1 MLVGIF
7 LTISLAAALGT
18 CVLAGAFSG
27 LAWLWL
33 LPLTGVGTFLAL
45 VLGWFLL
52 LVIMSTTADMKTK
65 QDKESK
71 FYRWVM
77 QNTAAFLL
85 QFLRVRVHTQGFE
98 KKLPEG
104 RFLLVCNHLHEVDP
118 VILLSYFPKSQL
130 AFIGKQEVKKMFV
143 AGAFLKKTLG
153 QFVDRGNDREALRAI
168 LECIRLIKEDSCSV
182 AVFPEGYIKKDRLL
196 RPFRAGV
203 FKIAQKAKVPI
214 VVCTLQDTHKAL
226 KSIKKLKGADVKLH
240 LVDVIPAEE
249 LEGVTAVD
257 VANRVYN
264 LMAQDLGPDLVYPLE
279 NAENT

>member
-7 LTISLAAALGT
+7 LVISLGTAIGT
-18 CVLAGAFSG
+18 CALAGAFSS
-27 LAWLWL
+27 LMWLWL
-33 LPLTGVGTFLAL
+33 LPLTGLGTFLSL
-45 VLGWFLL
+45 VLAWFLMM
-52 LVIMSTTADMKTK
+52 VIMDITADMKTK
-65 QDKESK
+65 QDEESK

-77 QNTAAFLL
+77 QHTAAALL
-85 QFLRVRVHTQGFE
+85 QLLRVRVHTQGFE

-104 RFLLVCNHLHEVDP
+104 RFLLVCNHLHDVDP
-118 VILLSYFPKSQL
+118 VILLPHFPKSQL
-130 AFIGKQEVKKMFV
+130 AFIGKREVEKMFL
-143 AGAFLKKTLG
+143 AGVFLKKTLG
-153 QFVDRGNDREALRAI
+153 QFVDRENDREALRAI
-168 LECIRLIKEDSCSV
+168 LECIRLVKEDKCSV
-182 AVFPEGYIKKDRLL
+182 AVFPEGYIKQDRLL

-249 LEGVTAVD
+249 LEGVTTVN

>member
-7 LTISLAAALGT
+7 LVISLGTAIGT
-18 CVLAGAFSG
+18 CALAGAFSG
-27 LAWLWL
+27 LMWLWL
-33 LPLTGVGTFLAL
+33 LPLTGLGAFLSLAL
-45 VLGWFLL
+45 AWFLMM
-52 LVIMSTTADMKTK
+52 VIMDITADMKTK
-65 QDKESK
+65 QDEESK

-77 QNTAAFLL
+77 QHTAATLL
-85 QFLRVRVHTQGFE
+85 QLLRVRVHTQGFE

-104 RFLLVCNHLHEVDP
+104 RFLLVCNHLHDVDP
-118 VILLSYFPKSQL
+118 VILLPHFPKSQL
-130 AFIGKQEVKKMFV
+130 AFIGKREVEKMFL

-153 QFVDRGNDREALRAI
+153 QFVDRENDREALRAI
-168 LECIRLIKEDSCSV
+168 LECIRLVKEDKCSV
-182 AVFPEGYIKKDRLL
+182 AVFPEGYIKQDRLL

-249 LEGVTAVD
+249 LEGVTTVD